1 MKIEVK
7 NISKKFKSEDVLKD
21 VNMTLEGG
29 HIYAF
34 VGRNG
39 SGKSVLLKIIC
50 GFYKPTSG
58 EVLFD
63 GIDYNKTN
71 SFPPSLRALIEHP
84 SFLNDLSGYKNL
96 EILANIH
103 HKIGRSEIEKAMI
116 QVGLDPKNSKKYGTY
131 SLGMKQKLGIAQVI
145 MENPDIMILDE
156 PFNGVEEET
165 VPLLRNLLLE
175 KKKEGK
181 LIVIASHIKE
191 DIQFADDI
199 YLFQDGI
206 VQKQR

>member
-1 MKIEVK
+1 
-7 NISKKFKSEDVLKD
+7 
-21 VNMTLEGG
+21 
-29 HIYAF
+29 
-34 VGRNG
+34 
-39 SGKSVLLKIIC
+39 
-50 GFYKPTSG
+50 
-58 EVLFD
+58 
-63 GIDYNKTN
+63 
-71 SFPPSLRALIEHP
+71 
-84 SFLNDLSGYKNL
+84 
-96 EILANIH
+96 
-103 HKIGRSEIEKAMI
+103 MI
-116 QVGLDPKNSKKYGTY
+116 QVGLDPKNPKKYGTY